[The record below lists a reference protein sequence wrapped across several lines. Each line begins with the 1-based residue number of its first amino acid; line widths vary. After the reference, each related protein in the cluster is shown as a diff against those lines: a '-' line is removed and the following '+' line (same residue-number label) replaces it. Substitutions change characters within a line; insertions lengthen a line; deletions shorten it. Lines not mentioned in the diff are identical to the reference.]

1 MRVKPINE
9 KHLST
14 PGLIAVEVVAG
25 DEATAVAAV
34 NVLGDRWPTSGPSV
48 AWRVPG
54 EPGVRVRTYA
64 DTGSSMERKSE
75 LHTGADE

>member
-1 MRVKPINE
+1 MRPINE

-34 NVLGDRWPTSGPSV
+34 NVLGDRWPTSGPSLP
-48 AWRVPG
+48 WRVPG

-64 DTGSSMERKSE
+64 DTRAAAPHGEDPAV
-75 LHTGADE
+75 G

>member
-1 MRVKPINE
+1 MRPINE

-34 NVLGDRWPTSGPSV
+34 NVLGERWATSGPSLP
-48 AWRVPG
+48 WRVPG

-64 DTGSSMERKSE
+64 DTRAAAPHGEVPVV
-75 LHTGADE
+75 G